1 MKLTLKEF
9 VETYKPV
16 KIHDKER
23 TYRKYFIINDMRVP
37 TLFNISK
44 HYAHKVFT
52 GTQDKEILTLRPGKR
67 FSLENSF
74 FIIVDNGWEDV
85 EEILEVNVNPNK
97 KKKDSPEENL

>member
-1 MKLTLKEF
+1 MRKITLREF
-9 VETYKPV
+9 IEEFKPI

-74 FIIVDNGWEDV
+74 FIIVDNGWEDDS
-85 EEILEVNVNPNK
+85 ITIQVNVKNK
-97 KKKDSPEENL
+97 K